1 MKKSLDKEIFWKV
14 MIWRFLI
21 SIPLSMIINYFYYQS
36 ISAVISLTIVSNIT
50 GYIFH
55 YLFEVNW
62 PKIWNLIL
70 KITDYLK

>member
-1 MKKSLDKEIFWKV
+1 

-62 PKIWNLIL
+62 SKIWNLIL